1 MRISDWSSDVCS
13 SDLGEFGFGEDAV
26 FDGAQHTADGDS
38 VVDRR
43 RLPLDRIPNPESQIP
58 RPAPA
63 AHHVLD
69 HFHQAQ
75 LHAVVGVV
83 DALDAVGFQLPA
95 LFGRDGAAAAADH
108 ADAPGT
114 VLAVLFAHEIG
125 RLEWG
130 E

>member
-1 MRISDWSSDVCS
+1 MCYYHLRLVYVLMIRRPPMSTRTDTLFPDTTLFRS
-13 SDLGEFGFGEDAV
+13 
-26 FDGAQHTADGDS
+26 FDGAQHTADGDF

-58 RPAPA
+58 RPAHA

-83 DALDAVGFQLPA
+83 DALDAVGFQLPD
-95 LFGRDGAAAAADH
+95 LFGRDGA
-108 ADAPGT
+108 
-114 VLAVLFAHEIG
+114 EIG
-125 RLEWG
+125 RASCRERVCKYV
-130 E
+130 